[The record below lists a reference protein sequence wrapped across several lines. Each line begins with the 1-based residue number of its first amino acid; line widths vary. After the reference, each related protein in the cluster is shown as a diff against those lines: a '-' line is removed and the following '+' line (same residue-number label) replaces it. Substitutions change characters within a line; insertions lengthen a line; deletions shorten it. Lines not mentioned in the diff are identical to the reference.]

1 MMADNSSHTDSGADL
16 YYTITING
24 QETSPIYNQGNL
36 GSFYDATRVE
46 ERITEATKGINAMT
60 YKGTVG
66 NASSTVGNAILPT
79 SNVSIGDT
87 YLVNADSEITTNS
100 DNVLSKKGD
109 LYIAVSSDGTED
121 ANGHI
126 VSSKLGWTRVEAGDV
141 DTTYTF
147 NNTLGSNPSLQSTAS
162 TDSSNPDNV

>member
-1 MMADNSSHTDSGADL
+1 MVDNTHKDSEADL
-16 YYTITING
+16 YYTITVNG
-24 QETSPIYNQGNL
+24 TKTPIYNQGDL
-36 GSFYDATRVE
+36 GSFYDATKVE

-66 NASSTVGNAILPT
+66 SADSTVGNAILPT

-87 YLVNADSEITTNS
+87 YLVDDDRDITTNS
-100 DNVLSKKGD
+100 GDVSSKKGD
-109 LYIAVSSDGTED
+109 LYIAVSSDGKED

-126 VSSKLGWTRVEAGDV
+126 DSSKLGWTRVEAGDV

-162 TDSSNPDNV
+162 TDNNNPDNV